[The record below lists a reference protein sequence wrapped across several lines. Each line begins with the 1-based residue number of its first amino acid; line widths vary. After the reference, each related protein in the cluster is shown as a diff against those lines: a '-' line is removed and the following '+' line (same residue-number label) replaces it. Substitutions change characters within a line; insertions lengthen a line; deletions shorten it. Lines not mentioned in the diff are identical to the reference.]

1 MHGTAMVF
9 HFNELFNSYLLEHA
23 PGVKVR
29 HGRSDGCK
37 GQYKGR
43 NFFGWLTE
51 YWSSFPPGKGVKMNW
66 SQNIVCLIAC
76 VTPSVSQV
84 VFLLLSWQVLV

>member
-9 HFNELFNSYLLEHA
+9 HFNELFNSYLQEHA
-23 PGVKVR
+23 PGVNVR
-29 HGRSDGCK
+29 HGRSDGCR
-37 GQYKGR
+37 GQFKGR
-43 NFFGWLTE
+43 NFFGWLSE

-76 VTPSVSQV
+76 VTPSVPQV
-84 VFLLLSWQVLV
+84 VFLLMPWQVLM